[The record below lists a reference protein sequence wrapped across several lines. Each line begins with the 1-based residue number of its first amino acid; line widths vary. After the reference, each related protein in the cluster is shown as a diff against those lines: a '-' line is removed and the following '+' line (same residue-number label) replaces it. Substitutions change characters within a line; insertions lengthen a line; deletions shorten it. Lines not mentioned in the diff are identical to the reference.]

1 MNEVKR
7 VLGVLNSS
15 LEGRKWLVG
24 DKMTIAD
31 MSFVPYHSILHL
43 FLESS
48 PDDAF
53 NDFPDVGA
61 WHLRV
66 TSRDSWKKVM
76 ELKATLEVNV

>member
-15 LEGRKWLVG
+15 LEGREWLVG

-43 FLESS
+43 FLECS

-61 WHLRV
+61 WYLRV